1 MTRDSRTVREGRSAS
16 AQAILQAKA
25 QDAHSYKTSPSERD
39 ARDAR
44 HWFVPFGKRVRTGV
58 VKDTCGGNS
67 ALLHKKGSQMGWIKR
82 KKVEKQNDRP

>member
-1 MTRDSRTVREGRSAS
+1 MKAALLLRRQYCKQRLKTLIRTKQV
-16 AQAILQAKA
+16 LLNV
-25 QDAHSYKTSPSERD
+25 HTVD

-44 HWFVPFGKRVRTGV
+44 HWFVPFGKRVRTGI